1 MGQCAT
7 KPDSSN
13 TPTTGKLSRSRS
25 LTLTSLPS
33 LSHEEPASSVM
44 EEHQSNDEYSDDFDD
59 EEEEEEE
66 EDSSLHN
73 DEASQPEL
81 MTGLAS
87 LRDQDNDSLRLSKL

>member
-1 MGQCAT
+1 
-7 KPDSSN
+7 
-13 TPTTGKLSRSRS
+13 
-25 LTLTSLPS
+25 
-33 LSHEEPASSVM
+33 M
-44 EEHQSNDEYSDDFDD
+44 EEHQSNDEYSDDFDE

>member
-33 LSHEEPASSVM
+33 FSHEEPASSVM
-44 EEHQSNDEYSDDFDD
+44 EEHQSNDEYSDDFD
-59 EEEEEEE
+59 EEEEEE
-66 EDSSLHN
+66 EDEDSSVHN

-81 MTGLAS
+81 MTGMAS
-87 LRDQDNDSLRLSKL
+87 LRDQDNDSLRLLKL

>member
-33 LSHEEPASSVM
+33 LSHEEPANSVM
-44 EEHQSNDEYSDDFDD
+44 EEHQSNDEYSDDFD
-59 EEEEEEE
+59 EEEERLGPRNFR
-66 EDSSLHN
+66 SYMLV
-73 DEASQPEL
+73 DEAMWLGNAPLLQP
-81 MTGLAS
+81 
-87 LRDQDNDSLRLSKL
+87 